1 MSHRHPFGS
10 RPLASVLGLAL
21 LPAVTFQAHAQ
32 TFRGSISGNL
42 QDPSGAAVAGAT
54 ITATQEDTGIARTTV
69 SSSSGDY
76 TFADLPLG
84 QYTVTVSVSS
94 FQPYA
99 VKGVTVSAGSTYS
112 LPIRLAVSEQTATVD
127 VSASALALDTANMQ
141 QTTTL
146 PEHLLQDVPL
156 NGRDFKKLVGVLPG
170 FGGYSGV
177 LGSIN
182 GARANQTNWQ
192 IDGTDNNDLWTNNSA
207 VNQSGVQGIAGT
219 LMPVDAI
226 QEFSLVT
233 QSTAESG
240 RDPGAT
246 ANLIIKSGTNQ
257 FHGSAYYFNRHE
269 ALSVDPVFVPKK
281 KLRNENFGGSIGGPI
296 VPNRTFWFLAF
307 ERQQFTIGIQ
317 GLGTE
322 PSAAYQNEARNLLA
336 LNGIPVNPLSQT
348 LLNTLWEP
356 GALTG
361 PANSGNFSPG
371 LETGFSNNGVLKL
384 DHTFGANDYLSFR
397 YFIGQGNQVAPSG
410 NVVQNSY
417 FEIAPIHIQ
426 NYSVV
431 YNHTFSPRVTNQV
444 LLGVSAYNQ
453 KFDDFNHSFD
463 VNTLGLNIG
472 NTGLTGAPNII
483 LSGFDQIGVNPPQ
496 GRRDITGHVTDALTY
511 VVGSHSFRFGG
522 EYRKAQLDEFYHR
535 NGLGTFNFDGT
546 RGRRQLNGSAVA
558 YPNNPYTDSNV
569 ASLADF
575 LAGYVSTSNLAR
587 GNPERLVYM
596 NTFDLFA
603 QDAWQVNR
611 RLNVNYG
618 VRWDYEGPIHNGDK
632 NLPTFVPSLGGLVV
646 QGQTIDNLYPQ
657 RWLNFGPRVGFA
669 FQPRPD
675 AGTVFRGS
683 YGLFY
688 DTTAISPFLDNRP
701 SGTTAPNG
709 LEGNPAG
716 TSPVQTITQNAYAIA
731 AGQPLF
737 AGGPASIVGLFSVSQ
752 SFKTPV
758 SQNFTFSVEQ
768 QVGNAAIFSLGYVG
782 SQSRHQVAL
791 RDINQVNPNAASTTP
806 VQLLRPYYRQFPNF
820 GAINQVESIAN
831 GNYNGLQATLRS
843 NRWHGLTAQVNYTWS
858 HSLDTMTQYRARLP
872 QDSRNFKAEY
882 GNSDYDTRHA
892 ANGAISYDIP
902 RLTGGPRRLTEG
914 WQVNAAF
921 NLHGGQP
928 FNIVTASDNSGTADR
943 YQRPN
948 VTGASAATAHTF
960 VPNGASRYVQWISP
974 GAFAQPAAGTFGNLR
989 RNAFYG
995 PGYADT
1001 DVSLFKTT
1009 KLAERVSLQLRVEMF
1024 NVGNRINL
1032 APPSASFGSASFGR
1046 VTDTI
1051 GDYNGAPGIGPGE
1064 PYNTQIAA
1072 KLLF

>member
-1 MSHRHPFGS
+1 MLFALRGRS
-10 RPLASVLGLAL
+10 RSLSLAALGVVATLSL
-21 LPAVTFQAHAQ
+21 CMEAQ
-32 TFRGSISGNL
+32 TFRGTISGNL
-42 QDPSGAAVAGAT
+42 QDQSGATVPNAT
-54 ITATQEDTGIARTTV
+54 VTATDEGTGVARTTI

-76 TFADLPLG
+76 TFTDLPLG
-84 QYTVTVSVSS
+84 RYTVTTTVMGFS
-94 FQPYA
+94 PYK
-99 VKGVTVSAGSTYS
+99 VTGVTVSAGSTYS
-112 LPIRLAVSEQTATVD
+112 LPIQLSVSEQNTTVE
-127 VSASALALDTANMQ
+127 VSANALALDTANIQ

-156 NGRDFKKLVGVLPG
+156 NGRDFKKLVGIVPG
-170 FGGYSGV
+170 FGGYTGV

-182 GARANQTNWQ
+182 GSRANQTNWQ

-257 FHGSAYYFNRHE
+257 FHGSAYYYNRNE
-269 ALSVDPVFVPKK
+269 ALAVDPVFVPKK
-281 KLRNENFGGSIGGPI
+281 KLRNENMGGSIGGPI
-296 VPNRTFWFLAF
+296 FRDRTFWFFAF

-322 PSAAYQNEARNLLA
+322 PSVAYQTQARNLLA
-336 LNGIPVNPLSQT
+336 LNGIPVNPLSQR
-348 LLNTLWEP
+348 LLNTLWEQ

-361 PANSGNFSPG
+361 PANSGNFTPG
-371 LETGFSNNGVLKL
+371 LQTGYSNNGVFKL
-384 DHTFGANDYLSFR
+384 DHNFGPNDNLSVR
-397 YFIGQGNQVAPSG
+397 YFLGQGNQIAPSG
-410 NVVQNSY
+410 GVVQNSY
-417 FEIAPIHIQ
+417 FEVAPIHIQ

-431 YNHTFSPRVTNQV
+431 YNHTFSPRVTNQL

-453 KFDDFNHSFD
+453 VFNDFNNSFD

-496 GRRDITGHVTDALTY
+496 GRRDITGHITDALTY
-511 VVGSHSFRFGG
+511 VVGAHTFRFGG
-522 EYRKAQLDEFYHR
+522 EYRKAQLDAFYHR

-546 RGRRQLNGSAVA
+546 RGLRQFSGGTVA
-558 YPNNPYTDSNV
+558 YRNNPYTDTNV

-596 NTFDLFA
+596 NTFDVFA
-603 QDAWQVNR
+603 QDAWQVTR

-618 VRWDYEGPIHNGDK
+618 LRYDYEGPIHNGDR
-632 NLPTFVPSLGGLVV
+632 NLATFDPTRGGLVV
-646 QGQTIDNLYPQ
+646 QGQGIDSLYPQ

-669 FQPRPD
+669 FQPRENG
-675 AGTVFRGS
+675 GTVLRGS

-701 SGTTAPNG
+701 TGTTAPNG
-709 LEGNPAG
+709 FEGNPAG
-716 TSPVQTITQNAYAIA
+716 TSPVQTITQNAYALA
-731 AGQPLF
+731 DGQPLF
-737 AGGPASIVGLFSVSQ
+737 VGGPATVVGLFSVSQ
-752 SFKTPV
+752 NFKTPV
-758 SQNFTFSVEQ
+758 SQNFALSLEQ
-768 QVGNAAIFSLGYVG
+768 QLGKAIVSVGYVG
-782 SQSRHQVAL
+782 NQARHQVAL

-806 VQLLRPYYRQFPNF
+806 IQTQRPYYSQFPNY

-831 GNYNGLQATLRS
+831 GNYNALQATLRS
-843 NRWHGLTAQVNYTWS
+843 NEWHGFSAQVNYTWS

-872 QDSRNFKAEY
+872 QDSRNFRAEY
-882 GNSDYDTRHA
+882 GNSDYDTRHSF
-892 ANGAISYDIP
+892 NGAVTYNVP
-902 RLTGGPRRLTEG
+902 RLTRGPRRLTEG

-921 NLHGGQP
+921 NAHGGQP
-928 FNIVTASDNSGTADR
+928 FNVVTASDNSGTADR

-948 VTGASAATAHTF
+948 LVGSPFTTSHGF
-960 VPNGASRYVQWISP
+960 VPNGTSRYVQWVS
-974 GAFAQPAAGTFGNLR
+974 AASFAQPTAGTFGNLR

-995 PGYADT
+995 PAFEDT
-1001 DVSLFKTT
+1001 DISLFKTT
-1009 KLAERVSLQLRVEMF
+1009 RIAERVSLQLRAEMF
-1024 NVGNRINL
+1024 NVGNHINL
-1032 APPSASFGSASFGR
+1032 AAPSTSFGSASFGR
-1046 VTDTI
+1046 VTTTI
-1051 GDYNGAPGIGPGE
+1051 GDSNGSPGIGPGE
-1064 PYNTQIAA
+1064 PYNTQLAV

>member
-21 LPAVTFQAHAQ
+21 LTTVALQAHAQ

-54 ITATQEDTGIARTTV
+54 ITATQEGTGVARTTV
-69 SSSSGDY
+69 SSSTGDY

-84 QYTVTVSVSS
+84 QYTVTVAVSS
-94 FQPYA
+94 FQPYT
-99 VKGVTVSAGSTYS
+99 VKGVTVSAGSTYT

-257 FHGSAYYFNRHE
+257 FHGSAYYFNRNE

-322 PSAAYQNEARNLLA
+322 PSAAYQAEARNLLA
-336 LNGIPVNPLSQT
+336 LNGIAVNPLSQT

-384 DHTFGANDYLSFR
+384 DHNFGANDYLSFR
-397 YFIGQGNQVAPSG
+397 YFIGQGNQIAPSG
-410 NVVQNSY
+410 GVVQNSY

-426 NYSVV
+426 NYSIV

-611 RLNVNYG
+611 RLN
-618 VRWDYEGPIHNGDK
+618 
-632 NLPTFVPSLGGLVV
+632 
-646 QGQTIDNLYPQ
+646 
-657 RWLNFGPRVGFA
+657 LN
-669 FQPRPD
+669 
-675 AGTVFRGS
+675 
-683 YGLFY
+683 
-688 DTTAISPFLDNRP
+688 
-701 SGTTAPNG
+701 
-709 LEGNPAG
+709 
-716 TSPVQTITQNAYAIA
+716 
-731 AGQPLF
+731 
-737 AGGPASIVGLFSVSQ
+737 
-752 SFKTPV
+752 
-758 SQNFTFSVEQ
+758 
-768 QVGNAAIFSLGYVG
+768 
-782 SQSRHQVAL
+782 
-791 RDINQVNPNAASTTP
+791 
-806 VQLLRPYYRQFPNF
+806 
-820 GAINQVESIAN
+820 
-831 GNYNGLQATLRS
+831 
-843 NRWHGLTAQVNYTWS
+843 
-858 HSLDTMTQYRARLP
+858 
-872 QDSRNFKAEY
+872 
-882 GNSDYDTRHA
+882 
-892 ANGAISYDIP
+892 
-902 RLTGGPRRLTEG
+902 
-914 WQVNAAF
+914 
-921 NLHGGQP
+921 
-928 FNIVTASDNSGTADR
+928 
-943 YQRPN
+943 
-948 VTGASAATAHTF
+948 
-960 VPNGASRYVQWISP
+960 
-974 GAFAQPAAGTFGNLR
+974 
-989 RNAFYG
+989 
-995 PGYADT
+995 
-1001 DVSLFKTT
+1001 
-1009 KLAERVSLQLRVEMF
+1009 
-1024 NVGNRINL
+1024 
-1032 APPSASFGSASFGR
+1032 
-1046 VTDTI
+1046 
-1051 GDYNGAPGIGPGE
+1051 
-1064 PYNTQIAA
+1064 
-1072 KLLF
+1072 